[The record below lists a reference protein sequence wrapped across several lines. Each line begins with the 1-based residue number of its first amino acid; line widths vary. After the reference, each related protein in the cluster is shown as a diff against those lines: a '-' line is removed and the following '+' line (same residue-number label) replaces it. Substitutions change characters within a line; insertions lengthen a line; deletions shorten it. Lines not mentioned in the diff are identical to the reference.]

1 MRLHGAE
8 HEHNPNWK
16 HGHFG
21 LHVLLELF
29 SPGFWEYF
37 LGKRRALSV

>member
-1 MRLHGAE
+1 VLVFKLIYKDSKRCVYGNYLHGAE

-21 LHVLLELF
+21 LHVL
-29 SPGFWEYF
+29 
-37 LGKRRALSV
+37 